1 MMKKRV
7 LSLLLVLM
15 MIASLVPTVAMADKS
30 DTDVAYAVTGGNI
43 YFNESTGTITDC
55 DTLVTEAIIP
65 SEINGVAVTSIGD
78 DAFYGCD
85 SLATITIP
93 NSVTSIG
100 AWAFSGCTSLTS
112 IAIPD
117 SVTSIGVRAFYSCT
131 SLTSIAIPGS
141 VTSIESYTF
150 CSCTSLTSIAI
161 PDSILSIG
169 DYAFAYCHNLESAT
183 VPGGLVSIGQRI
195 FSHCEKLSDVTLSDA
210 LTVIG
215 NGMFVDCTSL
225 TSVTFPSKLTK
236 IGYDAFKNCTGL
248 TADVMTFPSSLTRI
262 GDSAFEGCTGLLSS
276 LVIPEN
282 VTYVGFEAFAD
293 CTSLKEVTICNSEAE
308 ITGAFY
314 GCDNLEK
321 ITHGGVVYTLND
333 GVLNV
338 TGNGR
343 CTAVFRS
350 LGEYTGRS
358 CLKQVIFSEGITAI
372 GTKDDAY
379 SKDGIFQECDN
390 LESVVIPNSV
400 TEIENHAFYKCKNL
414 SSITLGDN
422 VNWMGAGAF
431 HSTAYWNDD
440 NNWVES
446 NGDKLLYLN
455 NWLIRT
461 DVSGECIVRQG
472 TRGICSFVFNYNN
485 NLESIIIPDG
495 VVCIGD
501 VAFQSTR
508 LKSVEIP
515 ASVSYIGKWAFNN
528 AEDLKDVY
536 FTGTEEQ
543 WNAIE
548 IGEYNTALQN
558 ATIHYNYVHHDHTYA
573 TQKTAATCTENGYT
587 TYTCTICGH
596 NYNDDFTY
604 RISHNYVNGVC
615 TMCGKEDPDYVA
627 PHTHSYAS
635 TVTAPTCTE
644 KGYTTYTCSCG
655 DSYVADYVDA
665 LGHDNQIENAK
676 AATCT
681 EAGYTGDKICMRCGA
696 ETEKGTVINALGHD
710 YKDGKCTRCD
720 ATDPNYVAP
729 HTHSYTSTVT
739 APTCTEKGYTTHT
752 CSICGD
758 SYKDSYT
765 KALGH
770 DYKDGKC
777 TRCGAEVTFMDDV
790 SPNAY
795 YSDAV
800 QWAIKNN
807 ITNGTDATHFSPDQG
822 CSRGQVVTFLWRA
835 AGSPIVSGDAGFVD
849 VKSSDY
855 FYEAVKWAVANG
867 ITNGTDAT
875 HFSPSATCTRGQVVT
890 FMYRAEGS
898 PATSGS
904 CGFVDVKSSDYY
916 YNAVI
921 WAVANNIT
929 NGTDATH
936 FSPSTTCTRAQVVT
950 FLYRNAQK

>member
-1 MMKKRV
+1 MKKRI

-15 MIASLVPTVAMADKS
+15 MIVSLVPTAAMAYS
-30 DTDVAYAVTGGNI
+30 SADVAYAVTGGNI

-55 DTLVTEAIIP
+55 DTSVTEAIIP

-78 DAFYGCD
+78 SAFRFCD
-85 SLATITIP
+85 DLRTF
-93 NSVTSIG
+93 
-100 AWAFSGCTSLTS
+100 AFSASVKNIGKYAFSNCYSLTT
-112 IAIPD
+112 I
-117 SVTSIGVRAFYSCT
+117 
-131 SLTSIAIPGS
+131 L
-141 VTSIESYTF
+141 
-150 CSCTSLTSIAI
+150 I

-169 DYAFAYCHNLESAT
+169 DYAFAFCDNLESAT
-183 VPGGLVSIGQRI
+183 VPGGLVSIGDRI
-195 FSHCEKLSDVTLSDA
+195 FWSCEKLSDVTLSDA

-215 NGMFVDCTSL
+215 NYMFEDCTSL

-236 IGYDAFKNCTGL
+236 IGYNAFENCTSLTSVTFPSKLTKIGEGAFENCTGL
-248 TADVMTFPSSLTRI
+248 TSVT
-262 GDSAFEGCTGLLSS
+262 
-276 LVIPEN
+276 VPEN

-293 CTSLKEVTICNSEAE
+293 CTSLKEVTICNPEAE
-308 ITGAFY
+308 FNGAFY
-314 GCDNLEK
+314 GCDSIEK

-343 CTAVFRS
+343 CTAAFRY
-350 LGEYTGRS
+350 LGKYTDRS

-372 GTKDDAY
+372 GTKDNSY
-379 SKDGIFQECDN
+379 SSSGIFQECDN

-400 TEIENHAFYKCKNL
+400 TEIENHAFMECKNL

-431 HSTAYWNDD
+431 YETAYWNDD

-455 NWLIRT
+455 NWLIGT

-485 NLESIIIPDG
+485 DLESIIIPDG

-501 VAFQSTR
+501 AAFQSTG

-515 ASVSYIGKWAFNN
+515 ASVSYIGDWAFNN

-681 EAGYTGDKICMRCGA
+681 EAGYTGDKVCKRCGA

-739 APTCTEKGYTTHT
+739 APTCTEKGYTTYT

-777 TRCGAEVTFMDDV
+777 TRCGAEVTFNDV

-822 CSRGQVVTFLWRA
+822 CTRAQVVTFLWRA
-835 AGSPIVSGDAGFVD
+835 AGSPKVSGDAGFVD
-849 VKSSDY
+849 VKASDY

-875 HFSPSATCTRGQVVT
+875 HFSPSATCTRAQVVT

-904 CGFVDVKSSDYY
+904 CAFVDVSSTAYY
-916 YNAVI
+916 YDAVI

-936 FSPSTTCTRAQVVT
+936 FSPSATCTRAQVVT
-950 FLYRNAQK
+950 FLYRNAEK

>member
-1 MMKKRV
+1 MKKRV
-7 LSLLLVLM
+7 LSLLLALM
-15 MIASLVPTVAMADKS
+15 MIVSLVPTAAMAEDNVTYSYS
-30 DTDVAYAVTGGNI
+30 DGVLTLSGTGAFDYNGWNTEWFEGTTKVVVEEGI
-43 YFNESTGTITDC
+43 TELDRSSFNGFTNLQSVSLPSTLTK
-55 DTLVTEAIIP
+55 
-65 SEINGVAVTSIGD
+65 IG
-78 DAFYGCD
+78 G
-85 SLATITIP
+85 
-93 NSVTSIG
+93 
-100 AWAFSGCTSLTS
+100 
-112 IAIPD
+112 
-117 SVTSIGVRAFYSCT
+117 
-131 SLTSIAIPGS
+131 
-141 VTSIESYTF
+141 
-150 CSCTSLTSIAI
+150 
-161 PDSILSIG
+161 
-169 DYAFAYCHNLESAT
+169 YAFRN
-183 VPGGLVSIGQRI
+183 
-195 FSHCEKLSDVTLSDA
+195 
-210 LTVIG
+210 
-215 NGMFVDCTSL
+215 CTSL
-225 TSVTFPSKLTK
+225 TSVTFPSKLTE
-236 IGYDAFKNCTGL
+236 IGDYAFENCTGL
-248 TADVMTFPSSLTRI
+248 TSVTVPESVTEI
-262 GDSAFEGCTGLLSS
+262 GYTAFQGCTGLKEVAILNPS
-276 LVIPEN
+276 
-282 VTYVGFEAFAD
+282 AD
-293 CTSLKEVTICNSEAE
+293 C
-308 ITGAFY
+308 GFY
-314 GCDNLEK
+314 DSDSIEK
-321 ITHGGVVYTLND
+321 FTHGGVVYTLND

-343 CTAVFRS
+343 CTGVFRW
-350 LGEYTGRS
+350 LGEYTDGS
-358 CLKQVIFSEGITAI
+358 CIKQIIIGEGITAI
-372 GTKDDAY
+372 GTKDDDY
-379 SKDGIFQECDN
+379 SKTGIFQECDN

-400 TEIENHAFYKCKNL
+400 TEIENHAFMQRKNL

-431 HSTAYWNDD
+431 YGTAYWDDD

-455 NWLIRT
+455 NWLICIPA
-461 DVSGECIVRQG
+461 SGECIVRQG
-472 TRGICSFVFNYNN
+472 TRGICSFGSNLNDD
-485 NLESIIIPDG
+485 LESIIIPDG

-501 VAFQSTR
+501 AAFQSTG
-508 LKSVEIP
+508 LKSIEIP
-515 ASVSYIGKWAFNN
+515 ASVSYIGDWAFNN

-573 TQKTAATCTENGYT
+573 IQKTAATCTENGYT

-681 EAGYTGDKICMRCGA
+681 EAGYTGDKVCKRCGA
-696 ETEKGTVINALGHD
+696 ETEKGTVIKALGHD

-739 APTCTEKGYTTHT
+739 APTCTEKGYTTYT

-777 TRCGAEVTFMDDV
+777 TRCGAEVTFNDV

-807 ITNGTDATHFSPDQG
+807 ITNGTDATHFSPNQG
-822 CSRGQVVTFLWRA
+822 CTRAQVVTFLWRA
-835 AGSPIVSGDAGFVD
+835 AGSPKVSGDAGFVD
-849 VKSSDY
+849 VKASDY

-875 HFSPSATCTRGQVVT
+875 HFSPSATCTRAQVVT

-904 CGFVDVKSSDYY
+904 CAFVDVSSTAYY
-916 YNAVI
+916 YDAVI
-921 WAVANNIT
+921 WAVSNNIT

-936 FSPSTTCTRAQVVT
+936 FSPSNTCTRAQVVT
-950 FLYRNAQK
+950 FLYRNAEK